1 MLMCSRLNYC
11 DHCLYYSLI
20 PALAAFYDLCE
31 KACGGDGEM
40 ADVNAVAVEGVD

>member
-1 MLMCSRLNYC
+1 MCSRLNYC

-40 ADVNAVAVEGVD
+40 VADANAVAVEGVD